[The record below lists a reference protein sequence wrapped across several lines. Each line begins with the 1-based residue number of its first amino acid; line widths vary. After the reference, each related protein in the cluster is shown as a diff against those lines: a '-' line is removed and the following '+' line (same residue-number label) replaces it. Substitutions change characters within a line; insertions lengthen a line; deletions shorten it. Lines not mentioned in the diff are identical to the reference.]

1 MRRLLLGILLA
12 LCLPASAQAAQGR
25 VSAFFYPWY
34 GTSAE
39 DGSYVHWAQ
48 LGHVPPDDI
57 ASSYYP
63 AAGLYSS
70 PDRLVLGQQ
79 MDEIH
84 AAGID
89 EIIVSWWG
97 QGSTE
102 DLRLPAVIVAARA
115 VGLTV
120 AAHLEPYGGRSVSST
135 VADISYLRNYGIT
148 SFYVYRPFDL
158 AISDWAAATASLHA
172 GGAKLYAQTGLV
184 GAAASAGFNGVYTY

>member
-70 PDRLVLGQQ
+70 SDRLVL
-79 MDEIH
+79 
-84 AAGID
+84 
-89 EIIVSWWG
+89 
-97 QGSTE
+97 
-102 DLRLPAVIVAARA
+102 
-115 VGLTV
+115 
-120 AAHLEPYGGRSVSST
+120 
-135 VADISYLRNYGIT
+135 
-148 SFYVYRPFDL
+148 RPSDL
-158 AISDWAAATASLHA
+158 AISDGAAATASLHA

-184 GAAASAGFNGVYTY
+184 GAAASAGFNGVYTYDIV